1 MATQIWGVSGTLFV
15 QVDSE
20 PKPNTI
26 EYSGFDGLR
35 DDTVRVHDLIDKKR
49 YWDILIA
56 DVVVKG
62 GGALP
67 SGNAMIDVLEYI
79 AEQRAA

>member
-15 QVDSE
+15 QTATDV
-20 PKPNTI
+20 KPNTI
-26 EYSGFDGLR
+26 EYSGFDGLS
-35 DDTVRVHDLIDKKR
+35 DDTVRVHDLVDKRR

-62 GGALP
+62 GGVLP
-67 SGNAMIDVLEYI
+67 SGNAMVDVLEYI